1 MANARP
7 SGRAPA
13 AAGAEDEG
21 APTPYNYQYDIQDAN
36 YTISRQEEMN
46 EQGVVK
52 GTYTY
57 QDRDGLTRTVR
68 YTADDTGFHA
78 EVDSN
83 EPGLTSSAPAAV
95 TYNIK

>member
-7 SGRAPA
+7 SRRAPA
-13 AAGAEDEG
+13 AADAEDNE

-36 YTISRQEEMN
+36 YTISRQEEMDQ
-46 EQGVVK
+46 QGVIT

-68 YTADDTGFHA
+68 YTADDSGFHA

-83 EPGLTSSAPAAV
+83 EPGLTSSAPAGV